1 MPHFKTQSLTLPP
14 LPFTPTTKEGEFAFT
29 NLFTSANNPNFSL
42 LQVHFSPTLSSL
54 KNKDYFLEIKKT
66 NHETIVKCDKKSKI
80 APIGIIKKSLEILSQ
95 FQDSLLTHNLHE
107 KNNLYLGKI
116 PFIKHIEDF
125 LDFDTLLKKQKLK
138 NPKVWLEIG
147 FGSGRHL
154 LYNAQ
159 KHPNILH
166 IGLEIHYP
174 SLEQVARQI
183 ELNKLD
189 NILLL
194 AYDARI
200 FLELLPSNT
209 LEKIFVHFPVP
220 WDKKPHRR
228 IFSNAFLSQA
238 SRVLIPNGHLQLRTD
253 SYEYFC
259 YAKDLAT
266 SNPNLEIQYTS
277 NAQEEIISKYEA
289 RWLKQQKNIYNLEIF
304 AKQSS
309 SPISFDYT
317 FDFSNTSLQKFF
329 QKKKIIQEDYFLHLE
344 DLLIADSTDCK
355 LLKIAFGDFNYPE
368 TRYLIEDTHLHYFR
382 ENPLPTQINH
392 KAHQLLISLL
402 NQKPTQGL

>member
-1 MPHFKTQSLTLPP
+1 M
-14 LPFTPTTKEGEFAFT
+14 
-29 NLFTSANNPNFSL
+29 
-42 LQVHFSPTLSSL
+42 
-54 KNKDYFLEIKKT
+54 
-66 NHETIVKCDKKSKI
+66 
-80 APIGIIKKSLEILSQ
+80 
-95 FQDSLLTHNLHE
+95 
-107 KNNLYLGKI
+107 
-116 PFIKHIEDF
+116 
-125 LDFDTLLKKQKLK
+125 
-138 NPKVWLEIG
+138 
-147 FGSGRHL
+147 
-154 LYNAQ
+154 
-159 KHPNILH
+159 
-166 IGLEIHYP
+166 
-174 SLEQVARQI
+174 EQVARQI